1 MTLTMHTARNRLAL
15 IWFAGGGVCFL
26 VLLFISFFAG
36 KVDLS
41 KVDLVG
47 LWDWFLPAI
56 VPNLSLIIGVLVFTH
71 RQRDSGEMLV
81 DSFLYRLAFWLSLLY
96 VLLLLLPLVF
106 FPLTGKSLP
115 DLLSISRL
123 WLAAIQGL
131 ATGVLGAFFVR
142 QESKT

>member
-1 MTLTMHTARNRLAL
+1 MTLSMHAARKRLAL
-15 IWFAGGGVCFL
+15 VWFAGGGVCFL
-26 VLLFISFFAG
+26 VLLFISFFG
-36 KVDLS
+36 S
-41 KVDLVG
+41 KVDLEG

-56 VPNLSLIIGVLVFTH
+56 VPNLSLIIGVLVLAH
-71 RQRDSGEMLV
+71 RQRDTSETHV
-81 DSFLYRLAFWLSLLY
+81 DPFLYRLAFWLSLLY
-96 VLLLLLPLVF
+96 VLLLLLPLLF

-115 DLLSISRL
+115 ELLNISRL

>member
-26 VLLFISFFAG
+26 VLLFISFFA
-36 KVDLS
+36 K
-41 KVDLVG
+41 KIDLVG

-96 VLLLLLPLVF
+96 VLLLLLPLLF
-106 FPLTGKSLP
+106 FPFT
-115 DLLSISRL
+115 
-123 WLAAIQGL
+123 
-131 ATGVLGAFFVR
+131 
-142 QESKT
+142 